1 MPVSLPPIP
10 EAAFRDHQET
20 RFRDS
25 SEQAL
30 VALERD
36 RDTLAASEAAA
47 EEEFLQRSDAELEDI
62 RAVQTRGDE
71 ERAFLDR
78 SEAELADLA
87 RPLAPQPRPVPQGG
101 LAVSPASRD
110 LYASEGGP
118 LQRVYQ
124 DARRAG
130 LDDEGARVA
139 AAIAQTEHGY
149 EGALGDQ
156 GASAGTFQLHHA
168 GGMGN
173 AYAASRGLSPEQSIA
188 ALREDPHAAN
198 DWALRG
204 YLGQAIREGQAQGL
218 SGADLATYA
227 QRYGQRSVS
236 PERAGANYSA
246 LQGQDFGQAA
256 AESVSGPDRAP
267 AREPAPFERA
277 DVGDER

>member
-20 RFRDS
+20 QFRDS

-47 EEEFLQRSDAELEDI
+47 EEEFLQRSDAELDEI
-62 RAVQTRGDE
+62 GAVQTRGDE

-87 RPLAPQPRPVPQGG
+87 RPLAPRPRAQPLGEPQTG
-101 LAVSPASRD
+101 LAVSPGTRD

-173 AYAASRGLSPEQSIA
+173 AYAASRGLTPAQSIA
-188 ALREDPHAAN
+188 ELQRDPHAAN
-198 DWALRG
+198 AWALGG
-204 YLGQAIREGQAQGL
+204 YLGNAIREGQ
-218 SGADLATYA
+218 
-227 QRYGQRSVS
+227 R
-236 PERAGANYSA
+236 
-246 LQGQDFGQAA
+246 
-256 AESVSGPDRAP
+256 
-267 AREPAPFERA
+267 
-277 DVGDER
+277 